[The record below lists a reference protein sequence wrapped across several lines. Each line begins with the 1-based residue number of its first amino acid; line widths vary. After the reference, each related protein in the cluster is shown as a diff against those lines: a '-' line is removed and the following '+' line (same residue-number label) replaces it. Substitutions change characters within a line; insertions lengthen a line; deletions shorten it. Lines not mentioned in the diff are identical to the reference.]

1 MPEAAMAGE
10 NPYTAPPSA
19 AGQVLTDQ
27 RRSTQNMVAAEPA
40 KPSVSSTVR
49 LTCGPASKV
58 TGVSSTPG
66 SSSEVFHI
74 RLTPRGAFIAVVTR
88 CGRLPCATDSAL
100 YRMNQA
106 NRSMSVG
113 SPTCILDAGLT
124 HSRQVTANAPARYR
138 ASTSQLAHRLPLC
151 GRGS

>member
-74 RLTPRGAFIAVVTR
+74 MLMPAGAFIAVVTR
-88 CGRLPCATDSAL
+88 AGSLPCAIAVAS

-106 NRSMSVG
+106 NCELSG
-113 SPTCILDAGLT
+113 GF
-124 HSRQVTANAPARYR
+124 
-138 ASTSQLAHRLPLC
+138 
-151 GRGS
+151 